1 MYYHKTVNTETGEE
15 TIIPFSDEE
24 TKVMEANIAKTN
36 AELVEATKKTAAKA
50 GIAERLGLTKD
61 ELALLLG

>member
-1 MYYHKTVNTETGEE
+1 
-15 TIIPFSDEE
+15 
-24 TKVMEANIAKTN
+24 MEANIAKTN

-50 GIAERLGLTKD
+50 AIAERLGLTKD